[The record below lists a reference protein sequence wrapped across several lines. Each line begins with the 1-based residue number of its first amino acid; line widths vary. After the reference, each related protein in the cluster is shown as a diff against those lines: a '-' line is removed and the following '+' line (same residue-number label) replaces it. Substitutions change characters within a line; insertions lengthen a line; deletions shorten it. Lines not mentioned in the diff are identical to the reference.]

1 MSTMWLLREVSI
13 DWTINLTGDDHTIK
27 LPEENLRSLMCDCT
41 SSPCWQIIKLSDLN
55 SLPSTPSIFLSMH
68 SQAMIQIIIYCC
80 PTALKCSSHLYM
92 PPPPITNIFI
102 NHPPNHCHISIDH
115 LKSIPHLYMPPPLLP
130 HLYIPP
136 SLHLHLAIISCP
148 PLPPITNTSL
158 FAIAKAFISNYF

>member
-27 LPEENLRSLMCDCT
+27 LPDENLRSLMCDCT
-41 SSPCWQIIKLSDLN
+41 SSPCWQIIIIKLSDLN

-115 LKSIPHLYMPPPLLP
+115 LKSIPHLYMPPPHYYHISISP
-130 HLYIPP
+130 HHFTYTWQSSHVPLFPQSLTRLY
-136 SLHLHLAIISCP
+136 LQ
-148 PLPPITNTSL
+148 
-158 FAIAKAFISNYF
+158 

>member
-80 PTALKCSSHLYM
+80 PTALKCMFLTSIYA
-92 PPPPITNIFI
+92 PPPITNIFI

-115 LKSIPHLYMPPPLLP
+115 LKAIP

-136 SLHLHLAIISCP
+136 I
-148 PLPPITNTSL
+148 TSL
-158 FAIAKAFISNYF
+158 TLGNHLMSPSSPNH

>member
-27 LPEENLRSLMCDCT
+27 FPSLHPLNFFIYAFSSNDSNHHLLLSHSIKMFLT
-41 SSPCWQIIKLSDLN
+41 S
-55 SLPSTPSIFLSMH
+55 
-68 SQAMIQIIIYCC
+68 IY
-80 PTALKCSSHLYM
+80 A

-115 LKSIPHLYMPPPLLP
+115 LKSIPHLYMPPPPPLLP

>member
-27 LPEENLRSLMCDCT
+27 LPDENLRSLMCDCT

-92 PPPPITNIFI
+92 PPPITNIFI

-115 LKSIPHLYMPPPLLP
+115 LKSIPHLYMPPPITTTS
-130 HLYIPP
+130 LY
-136 SLHLHLAIISCP
+136 
-148 PLPPITNTSL
+148 PPITSL
-158 FAIAKAFISNYF
+158 TLGNHLMSPSSPNH

>member
-27 LPEENLRSLMCDCT
+27 LPDENLRSLMCDCT

-92 PPPPITNIFI
+92 PPPPPITNIFI

-115 LKSIPHLYMPPPLLP
+115 LKSIPHLYMPPPHYYHISISP
-130 HLYIPP
+130 HHFTYTWQSSHVPLFPQSLTRLY
-136 SLHLHLAIISCP
+136 LQ
-148 PLPPITNTSL
+148 
-158 FAIAKAFISNYF
+158 

>member
-27 LPEENLRSLMCDCT
+27 LPDENLRSLMCDCT

-92 PPPPITNIFI
+92 PPPPNHQYLYKPSPKSLSHLYRPPQI
-102 NHPPNHCHISIDH
+102 NTTSLYAPPHYYHISI
-115 LKSIPHLYMPPPLLP
+115 SPHHFTYTWQSSHVPLFPQSLTRLYLQ
-130 HLYIPP
+130 
-136 SLHLHLAIISCP
+136 
-148 PLPPITNTSL
+148 
-158 FAIAKAFISNYF
+158 

>member
-27 LPEENLRSLMCDCT
+27 LPDENLRSLMCDCT

-92 PPPPITNIFI
+92 PPP
-102 NHPPNHCHISIDH
+102 NHQYLYKPSP
-115 LKSIPHLYMPPPLLP
+115 KSLSHLYRPPQINTTSLYAPPPLLP

>member
-27 LPEENLRSLMCDCT
+27 LPDENLRSLMCDCT

-80 PTALKCSSHLYM
+80 PTALKCMFLTSIYAPPNHQYLYKPSPKSLSHLYR
-92 PPPPITNIFI
+92 PPQINTTSLYPPHHFTYTWQSSHVPLF
-102 NHPPNHCHISIDH
+102 PQS
-115 LKSIPHLYMPPPLLP
+115 LTHLYLQ
-130 HLYIPP
+130 
-136 SLHLHLAIISCP
+136 
-148 PLPPITNTSL
+148 
-158 FAIAKAFISNYF
+158 

>member
-80 PTALKCSSHLYM
+80 PTALNCSSHLYM
-92 PPPPITNIFI
+92 PPPP
-102 NHPPNHCHISIDH
+102 NHQYLYKPSP
-115 LKSIPHLYMPPPLLP
+115 KSLSHLYRPPQINTTSLYPPHHFTYTWQSSHVPLFPQSLT
-130 HLYIPP
+130 HLY
-136 SLHLHLAIISCP
+136 LQ
-148 PLPPITNTSL
+148 
-158 FAIAKAFISNYF
+158 

>member
-27 LPEENLRSLMCDCT
+27 LPDENLRSLMCDCT

-115 LKSIPHLYMPPPLLP
+115 LKSIPHLYMPPPHYYHISISP
-130 HLYIPP
+130 HHFTYTWQSSHVPLFPQSLTRLY
-136 SLHLHLAIISCP
+136 LQ
-148 PLPPITNTSL
+148 
-158 FAIAKAFISNYF
+158 